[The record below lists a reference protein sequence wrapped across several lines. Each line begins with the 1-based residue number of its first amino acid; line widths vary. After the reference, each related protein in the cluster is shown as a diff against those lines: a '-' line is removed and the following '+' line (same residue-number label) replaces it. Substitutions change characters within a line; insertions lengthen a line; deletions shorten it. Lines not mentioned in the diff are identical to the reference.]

1 MTRRRVAVV
10 TGASRGI
17 GRAIAAQLAADG
29 FDLTISARTPE
40 RLEAAAA
47 DLRAS
52 GGQVDAVV
60 ADMGRADQ
68 VVALAEHHCEHHT
81 DLDLLVLCA
90 GIGTVGDLAT
100 FPMARFDRMLTVNL
114 RSPLVLVQQLMPAL
128 RATAA
133 TEPELGA
140 KVVAVAS
147 ITGVAAEQGLAAYG
161 ATKAAL
167 IALCESIIVAEA
179 DTGVTATAI
188 SPGYVDT
195 DMTGWL
201 HDKIDPATM
210 IRAGDIAALV
220 SAIARLSRYAAVPNI
235 TVTRPGPQ
243 LWRA

>member
-1 MTRRRVAVV
+1 VTRRRVALV

-29 FDLTISARTPE
+29 FNLTISARTAKS
-40 RLEAAAA
+40 LEQTAAE
-47 DLRAS
+47 LRAS
-52 GGQVDAVV
+52 GGRVEAVP
-60 ADMGRADQ
+60 ADMGIEDQ
-68 VVALAEHHCEHHT
+68 VVALAEHHRDQHAN
-81 DLDLLVLCA
+81 LDLLVLCA
-90 GIGTVGDLAT
+90 GMGTAGDLAT
-100 FPMARFDRMLTVNL
+100 FPMTRFDRMLTINL

-133 TEPELGA
+133 TQPDLGA

-147 ITGVAAEQGLAAYG
+147 LAGIAAEPGLAGYG

-167 IALCESIIVAEA
+167 ISLCESIIVAEA

-195 DMTGWL
+195 DMTEWL

-210 IRAGDIAALV
+210 IRASDIAALV